1 VELVSLQCTTC
12 GLALLRCETRFQV
25 IMGLDTRKRE
35 VELVLERLVPRVIH
49 ELLDPHSHRD
59 TDQLYKLAVGLVVK
73 ALLSQVEPD
82 DAPWSLSGG
91 INGPS
96 SLTEL
101 EQEIGPLTPAEVGEI
116 YEYLRGFKVE
126 VKSSGQLR
134 MVPNVT
140 SKRNQGLFYTP
151 KAIVSY
157 IVKQT
162 LDALDVREPSHYL
175 DLRILDPA
183 VGTGRFLT
191 ESLDQLTGR
200 VLAAMRLGDKLLL
213 RTVDN
218 ISKRLRV
225 NDGNHGIGQ
234 EPDREAVVRIHIL
247 RNCLYGVDLDPLAVN
262 IARAALLARALGHR
276 RVMPKFE
283 PHVRIGN
290 ALIGEGP
297 GEPHRSSMENC
308 DQIHAAAYYG
318 KQLTDGEDI
327 RAWSKSKRVFHW
339 TIEFPEIFDKD
350 CHGFDAV
357 VGNPPYEILSAKES
371 GIEERRQEQAYIR
384 QMFRTCKGKINT
396 YRLMLERG
404 LTLLRKEG
412 VLGFVVPATL
422 LADSTADKLRR
433 MILDDTTVLKTVI
446 IPEKARAFEGVA
458 QALLILITRK
468 SGQTRK
474 IESIFWKGRGPI
486 PTRSRIEIPRD
497 LIEQTDFR
505 IPMIRKP
512 EDMALLEALLRHPP
526 LGGNMDFPPVGRIHQ
541 GEINLTVHR
550 EFITAER
557 TGYPLIRGE
566 HIMPLCLNHPAPG
579 NNRLDWILPDFLERR
594 ARPQEYSQSRPSA
607 AGTSS
612 FSRFRGVPWEQD
624 RIAIGRVVNMDTV
637 RRLKATRVPAGAF
650 LGDMTNFIS
659 DVTVPIHYLLG
670 LLNSRVL
677 NRRIKLTSTNNY
689 LSAAEI
695 EALPIPR
702 IGNGVPH
709 GAARQ
714 SSGEEFRLL
723 IADPADSTAG
733 WLERIEILS
742 DQSSGN
748 GDAVSIPR
756 MIEFVVQAIQEDPS
770 SSPNGRGQM
779 GALWYLLDALV
790 LKLYGVEAYARIL

>member
-1 VELVSLQCTTC
+1 
-12 GLALLRCETRFQV
+12 
-25 IMGLDTRKRE
+25 MGLDTRKHE
-35 VELVLERLVPRVIH
+35 VELVLERLVPRIIH
-49 ELLDPHSHRD
+49 ELLDPQSHRD
-59 TDQLYKLAVGLVVK
+59 TDQLYRRAVGLVVN
-73 ALLSQVEPD
+73 ALLSQVQLDETPG
-82 DAPWSLSGG
+82 WLSGA
-91 INGPS
+91 INGSS
-96 SLTEL
+96 SLTEFA
-101 EQEIGPLTPAEVGEI
+101 EEIGPLTPAEVGEI

-126 VKSSGQLR
+126 VKSLGQWA

-157 IVKQT
+157 IVEQT
-162 LDALDVREPSHYL
+162 LDALDVGDPSHYL

-191 ESLDQLTGR
+191 EALDQLTGR
-200 VLAAMRLGDKLLL
+200 VLAAMRQGDKRLLN
-213 RTVDN
+213 RVDN

-225 NDGNHGIGQ
+225 NGGNHGIGQ
-234 EPDREAVVRIHIL
+234 EHDKDAAVRIHIL
-247 RNCLYGVDLDPLAVN
+247 QNCLYGADLDPIAVN
-262 IARAALLARALGHR
+262 IAQAALFARAFGQR
-276 RVMPKFE
+276 RVMPE
-283 PHVRIGN
+283 CGLHVRIGN

-297 GEPHRSSMENC
+297 GDPHRSSMENC
-308 DQIHAAAYYG
+308 DRRHAEAYYG
-318 KQLTDGEDI
+318 KQPADREDI
-327 RAWSKSKRVFHW
+327 REWSKGKKVFHW
-339 TIEFPEIFDKD
+339 PIEFPEIFDRD
-350 CHGFDAV
+350 RCGFDAV
-357 VGNPPYEILSAKES
+357 VANPPYEILSAKES

-422 LADSTADKLRR
+422 LADSTAEKLRR

-468 SGQTRK
+468 SGQTRR
-474 IESIFWKGRGPI
+474 IQSIFWKGRGPI
-486 PTRSRIEIPRD
+486 PTRSRIEIPRN
-497 LIEQTDFR
+497 LIEQADFR
-505 IPMIRKP
+505 IPMIRKR
-512 EDMALLEALLRHPP
+512 EDMALLETLLRHPP
-526 LGGNMDFPPVGRIHQ
+526 LGGNMDFPPAGRVHQ

-557 TGYPLIRGE
+557 TDYPLIRGE
-566 HIMPLCLNHPAPG
+566 HIVPLCLKHPVPG

-594 ARPQEYSQSRPSA
+594 ARPQKYSQSRPSA
-607 AGTSS
+607 ARASS
-612 FSRFRGVPWEQD
+612 FSRFRGAPWEQD
-624 RIAIGRVVNMDTV
+624 RIAIGRVVNMDTN
-637 RRLKATRVPAGAF
+637 RRLKAAHVPAWAF

-659 DVTVPIHYLLG
+659 DVTVPIPYLLG

-702 IGNGVPH
+702 IGNTLAPGT
-709 GAARQ
+709 GGQ

-723 IADPADSTAG
+723 IADPADSIPG

-742 DQSSGN
+742 DKSSRN
-748 GDAVSIPR
+748 GHAVAIPT
-756 MIEFVVQAIQEDPS
+756 MIELVVQAIQHDPS
-770 SSPNGRGQM
+770 SSLAGRGQM

-790 LKLYGVEAYARIL
+790 LKLYGVEAYAGIL

>member
-1 VELVSLQCTTC
+1 
-12 GLALLRCETRFQV
+12 
-25 IMGLDTRKRE
+25 M
-35 VELVLERLVPRVIH
+35 
-49 ELLDPHSHRD
+49 
-59 TDQLYKLAVGLVVK
+59 
-73 ALLSQVEPD
+73 
-82 DAPWSLSGG
+82 
-91 INGPS
+91 
-96 SLTEL
+96 
-101 EQEIGPLTPAEVGEI
+101 
-116 YEYLRGFKVE
+116 
-126 VKSSGQLR
+126 
-134 MVPNVT
+134 
-140 SKRNQGLFYTP
+140 
-151 KAIVSY
+151 
-157 IVKQT
+157 
-162 LDALDVREPSHYL
+162 
-175 DLRILDPA
+175 
-183 VGTGRFLT
+183 
-191 ESLDQLTGR
+191 
-200 VLAAMRLGDKLLL
+200 
-213 RTVDN
+213 
-218 ISKRLRV
+218 
-225 NDGNHGIGQ
+225 
-234 EPDREAVVRIHIL
+234 
-247 RNCLYGVDLDPLAVN
+247 
-262 IARAALLARALGHR
+262 
-276 RVMPKFE
+276 
-283 PHVRIGN
+283 
-290 ALIGEGP
+290 
-297 GEPHRSSMENC
+297 
-308 DQIHAAAYYG
+308 
-318 KQLTDGEDI
+318 
-327 RAWSKSKRVFHW
+327 
-339 TIEFPEIFDKD
+339 
-350 CHGFDAV
+350 

-422 LADSTADKLRR
+422 LADSTAEKLRR

-468 SGQTRK
+468 SGQTRR
-474 IESIFWKGRGPI
+474 IQSIFWKGRGPI

-497 LIEQTDFR
+497 LIEQTEFR

-526 LGGNMDFPPVGRIHQ
+526 LGGSMDFPPAGRVHQ

-566 HIMPLCLNHPAPG
+566 HIVPLRLKHPAPG

-607 AGTSS
+607 ARASS

-624 RIAIGRVVNMDTV
+624 RIAIGRVVNMDTD
-637 RRLKATRVPAGAF
+637 RRLKAAHVPAGAF

-702 IGNGVPH
+702 IGNTVAPGT
-709 GAARQ
+709 GSQ

-723 IADPADSTAG
+723 IADPADSIPG
-733 WLERIEILS
+733 WLERIETLS
-742 DQSSGN
+742 DKSSRN
-748 GDAVSIPR
+748 GHAVSIPR
-756 MIEFVVQAIQEDPS
+756 MIELVVQAIQHDPS
-770 SSPNGRGQM
+770 SSLNGRGQM

-790 LKLYGVEAYARIL
+790 LKLYGVEAYAGIL

>member
-1 VELVSLQCTTC
+1 
-12 GLALLRCETRFQV
+12 
-25 IMGLDTRKRE
+25 MGLDTRKRE
-35 VELVLERLVPRVIH
+35 VELILERMVPGVIH
-49 ELLDPHSHRD
+49 ELLDPQSHRD
-59 TDQLYKLAVGLVVK
+59 TDQLYRRAVGLVVK
-73 ALLSQVEPD
+73 VLLSQVEPD
-82 DAPWSLSGG
+82 EAPGPLLSA

-96 SLTEL
+96 SLTEMA
-101 EQEIGPLTPAEVGEI
+101 QQIGPLTPAQVGEI

-126 VKSSGQLR
+126 ARSPGQWA

-151 KAIVSY
+151 KTIVSY
-157 IVKQT
+157 IVEQT
-162 LDALDVREPSHYL
+162 LDALEVRETSHYL

-191 ESLDQLTGR
+191 EALDQLTGR
-200 VLAAMRLGDKLLL
+200 VLAAMCLGDKPLIS
-213 RTVDN
+213 RVDN

-225 NDGNHGIGQ
+225 NGGNHGMGQ
-234 EPDREAVVRIHIL
+234 GHDEEAAVRIHIL
-247 RNCLYGVDLDPLAVN
+247 QNCLYGVDLDPIAVN
-262 IARAALLARALGHR
+262 IAQAALLTREFGQR
-276 RVMPKFE
+276 RVVPGFE
-283 PHVRIGN
+283 LHVRVGN
-290 ALIGEGP
+290 ALMGEGP
-297 GEPHRSSMENC
+297 GDPHGSSMKNC
-308 DQIHAAAYYG
+308 DGKHAAAYYG
-318 KQLTDGEDI
+318 KRPADREDI
-327 RAWSKSKRVFHW
+327 RAWSKGKRVFHW
-339 TIEFPEIFDKD
+339 PIEFPEIFDNGR
-350 CHGFDAV
+350 CGFDAV

-404 LTLLRKEG
+404 LTLLRKKG

-446 IPEKARAFEGVA
+446 IPEKARAFAGVA

-468 SGQTRK
+468 SGQTRR

-486 PTRSRIEIPRD
+486 PIRSRIVIPRD
-497 LIEQTDFR
+497 LIERTDFR
-505 IPMIRKP
+505 IPMIKKS

-526 LGGNMDFPPVGRIHQ
+526 LGGNMDFPPVGRVHQ

-550 EFITAER
+550 QFITAKR

-566 HIMPLCLNHPAPG
+566 HIVPLGLNHPAPG
-579 NNRLDWILPDFLERR
+579 NNRLDWILPDFLERL
-594 ARPQEYSQSRPSA
+594 ARPKEYSQRKPSA
-607 AGTSS
+607 ARLSS
-612 FSRFRGVPWEQD
+612 FSRFRGSPWEQD
-624 RIAIGRVVNMDTV
+624 RIAIGRVVNMDTD
-637 RRLKATRVPAGAF
+637 RRLKAARVPAGAF

-702 IGNGVPH
+702 IGNTVAPGITS
-709 GAARQ
+709 Q
-714 SSGEEFRLL
+714 SSREELRLL
-723 IADPADSTAG
+723 IADPADSIPG
-733 WLERIEILS
+733 WLERIEILF
-742 DQSSGN
+742 DQYSRN

-756 MIEFVVQAIQEDPS
+756 MIELVVQAISEDPS
-770 SSPNGRGQM
+770 SSLNRRGQM

-790 LKLYGVEAYARIL
+790 LKLYGVEAYAGIL

>member
-1 VELVSLQCTTC
+1 
-12 GLALLRCETRFQV
+12 
-25 IMGLDTRKRE
+25 MGPDTRKQE
-35 VELVLERLVPRVIH
+35 VGLVLERLVPRVIH
-49 ELLDPHSHRD
+49 ELFDPQSHRD
-59 TDQLYKLAVGLVVK
+59 TDQLYRHAVGLVVK
-73 ALLSQVEPD
+73 ALLSQVEPNE
-82 DAPWSLSGG
+82 APGSLSGA
-91 INGPS
+91 INGSS

-101 EQEIGPLTPAEVGEI
+101 AREIGPVTPAEVGEI

-126 VKSSGQLR
+126 VKFSGHWA

-157 IVKQT
+157 IVEHT

-191 ESLDQLTGR
+191 AALDQLTGR

-213 RTVDN
+213 NRVDD
-218 ISKRLRV
+218 IGKRLRV

-234 EPDREAVVRIHIL
+234 EHGKEAAVRIHIL
-247 RNCLYGVDLDPLAVN
+247 QNCLYGVDLDPVAVN
-262 IARAALLARALGHR
+262 IAHAALVARAFGPR
-276 RVMPKFE
+276 RVMSEFE

-297 GEPHRSSMENC
+297 GDHHGSSMENC
-308 DQIHAAAYYG
+308 DRRHAAAYYG
-318 KQLTDGEDI
+318 KQPADREDI
-327 RAWSKSKRVFHW
+327 REWSKGKRVFHW
-339 TIEFPEIFDKD
+339 PIEFPEIFDKD
-350 CHGFDAV
+350 RCGFDAV

-404 LTLLRKEG
+404 LTSLRKEG

-422 LADSTADKLRR
+422 LADSTAEKLRR
-433 MILDDTTVLKTVI
+433 MILDDTTVLKIVI

-468 SGQTRK
+468 SGHTRR
-474 IESIFWKGRGPI
+474 IQSIFWKGRGPI
-486 PTRSRIEIPRD
+486 PNRSRIEIPRD

-512 EDMALLEALLRHPP
+512 DDMALLEALLRHPP
-526 LGGNMDFPPVGRIHQ
+526 LGGNMDFPPVGRVHQ

-550 EFITAER
+550 EFITSER

-566 HIMPLCLNHPAPG
+566 HIGPLRLNHPAPG

-594 ARPQEYSQSRPSA
+594 ARPQEYSQNRLSA
-607 AGTSS
+607 ATGPS

-624 RIAIGRVVNMDTV
+624 RIAIGRVVNMDTD
-637 RRLKATRVPAGAF
+637 RRLKAAHVPAGAF

-659 DVTVPIHYLLG
+659 DATVSIQYLLG

-702 IGNGVPH
+702 IGNAVASGT
-709 GAARQ
+709 GSQ

-723 IADPADSTAG
+723 IADPADSILG
-733 WLERIEILS
+733 WLERIELIS
-742 DQSSGN
+742 DRSLRN
-748 GDAVSIPR
+748 GHAVSVPT
-756 MIEFVVQAIQEDPS
+756 MIELIVQAIQHDAS
-770 SSPNGRGQM
+770 SSLNGRGQM
-779 GALWYLLDALV
+779 EALWYLLDALV
-790 LKLYGVEAYARIL
+790 LKLYGVEAYAGIL

>member
-1 VELVSLQCTTC
+1 
-12 GLALLRCETRFQV
+12 
-25 IMGLDTRKRE
+25 MGLDTRKHE

-49 ELLDPHSHRD
+49 ELLDPRSHRD
-59 TDQLYKLAVGLVVK
+59 TDQLYRRAVGLVVK
-73 ALLSQVEPD
+73 ALLSQIEPD
-82 DAPWSLSGG
+82 EVPGLLSGA

-101 EQEIGPLTPAEVGEI
+101 AQEIGPLTPAEVGEI

-126 VKSSGQLR
+126 VKSLGQWA
-134 MVPNVT
+134 MVPNVA

-157 IVKQT
+157 IVEQT
-162 LDALDVREPSHYL
+162 LDALDVGEPSHYL

-191 ESLDQLTGR
+191 EALDQLTGR
-200 VLAAMRLGDKLLL
+200 VLAGMRLGDKLLL

-225 NDGNHGIGQ
+225 NGGNHWIGQ
-234 EPDREAVVRIHIL
+234 ERNMEAAVRIHIL
-247 RNCLYGVDLDPLAVN
+247 QNCLYGVDLDPIAVN
-262 IARAALLARALGHR
+262 IAQAALLARALGQR
-276 RVMPKFE
+276 RVMPEFE
-283 PHVRIGN
+283 THVRIGN

-297 GEPHRSSMENC
+297 GDPHGSSMENC
-308 DQIHAAAYYG
+308 DGKHAAAYYG
-318 KQLTDGEDI
+318 KQPVEREDI
-327 RAWSKSKRVFHW
+327 RAWSKGKRAFHW
-339 TIEFPEIFDKD
+339 PIEFPEIFDQD
-350 CHGFDAV
+350 RCGFDAV

-384 QMFRTCKGKINT
+384 QMFRTCRGKINT

-412 VLGFVVPATL
+412 VLGFVVPVTL

-446 IPEKARAFEGVA
+446 IPEKARVFEGVA

-468 SGQTRK
+468 SGQTRR
-474 IESIFWKGRGPI
+474 IQSIFWKGRGPI
-486 PTRSRIEIPRD
+486 PTRSRMEIPRD
-497 LIEQTDFR
+497 VIEQTDFR

-512 EDMALLEALLRHPP
+512 EELALLEALLQHPP
-526 LGGNMDFPPVGRIHQ
+526 LGGNMDFPPVGRVHQ

-594 ARPQEYSQSRPSA
+594 ARPKEYSQRRPPTA
-607 AGTSS
+607 RASS

-624 RIAIGRVVNMDTV
+624 RIAIGRVVNMDTH
-637 RRLKATRVPAGAF
+637 RRLKAARVSAGAF

-677 NRRIKLTSTNNY
+677 NRRIKLASTNNY

-702 IGNGVPH
+702 IGNTVAPET
-709 GAARQ
+709 ASQ

-723 IADPADSTAG
+723 IADPADSIPG
-733 WLERIEILS
+733 WVERIEILS
-742 DQSSGN
+742 DQFSRN
-748 GDAVSIPR
+748 EDAVSIPR
-756 MIEFVVQAIQEDPS
+756 VIELVVQAIQEDPS
-770 SSPNGRGQM
+770 SSASGRAQEGT
-779 GALWYLLDALV
+779 LWNLLDALV
-790 LKLYGVEAYARIL
+790 LKLYRVEAYAGIL

>member
-1 VELVSLQCTTC
+1 
-12 GLALLRCETRFQV
+12 
-25 IMGLDTRKRE
+25 MGLDTRKRE
-35 VELVLERLVPRVIH
+35 VELILERLVPRVIH
-49 ELLDPHSHRD
+49 ESLDPQSHRD
-59 TDQLYKLAVGLVVK
+59 TDQLYRRAVGLVVK

-82 DAPWSLSGG
+82 EAPGSLSGA

-96 SLTEL
+96 SLTEMA
-101 EQEIGPLTPAEVGEI
+101 QQIGPLTPAEVGEI

-126 VKSSGQLR
+126 AKSPGQWAL
-134 MVPNVT
+134 VPNVT

-151 KAIVSY
+151 KTIVSY
-157 IVKQT
+157 IVEQT

-183 VGTGRFLT
+183 VGAGRFLT

-213 RTVDN
+213 SRVDN

-225 NDGNHGIGQ
+225 NGGNHGMGQ
-234 EPDREAVVRIHIL
+234 EHDKEAAVRIHIL
-247 RNCLYGVDLDPLAVN
+247 QNCLYGVDLDPIAVN
-262 IARAALLARALGHR
+262 IAQAALLTREFGQR
-276 RVMPKFE
+276 RVVPGFE
-283 PHVRIGN
+283 PHVRVGN
-290 ALIGEGP
+290 ALMGEGP
-297 GEPHRSSMENC
+297 GDPHGSSMENC
-308 DQIHAAAYYG
+308 DRKHAAAYHG
-318 KQLTDGEDI
+318 KQPADREDI
-327 RAWSKSKRVFHW
+327 RAWSKGKRVFHW
-339 TIEFPEIFDKD
+339 PIEFPEIFDKGR
-350 CHGFDAV
+350 CGFDAV

-468 SGQTRK
+468 SGQTRR

-486 PTRSRIEIPRD
+486 PIRSRIVIPRD

-505 IPMIRKP
+505 IPMIRKR

-526 LGGNMDFPPVGRIHQ
+526 LGGNMEFPPVGRVHQ

-550 EFITAER
+550 EFITAKR
-557 TGYPLIRGE
+557 TSYPLIRGE
-566 HIMPLCLNHPAPG
+566 HIMPLCLQHPASS

-594 ARPQEYSQSRPSA
+594 ARPKEDSQSRPFA
-607 AGTSS
+607 ARASS

-624 RIAIGRVVNMDTV
+624 RIAIGRVVNMDTD
-637 RRLKATRVPAGAF
+637 RRLKAARVPTGAF

-702 IGNGVPH
+702 IGNTVAPGITS
-709 GAARQ
+709 Q
-714 SSGEEFRLL
+714 SSEEELRLL
-723 IADPADSTAG
+723 IADPADSIRG
-733 WLERIEILS
+733 WLERIEILF
-742 DQSSGN
+742 DQSSRN

-756 MIEFVVQAIQEDPS
+756 MIELVVQAILEDPS
-770 SSPNGRGQM
+770 SSLNRRGQM

-790 LKLYGVEAYARIL
+790 LKLYGVEAYSGIL

>member
-1 VELVSLQCTTC
+1 
-12 GLALLRCETRFQV
+12 
-25 IMGLDTRKRE
+25 MGLDTRKHE

-49 ELLDPHSHRD
+49 ELLDPQSHRD
-59 TDQLYKLAVGLVVK
+59 TDQLYRRAVGLVVK
-73 ALLSQVEPD
+73 ALLSQVELDETPGSFSS
-82 DAPWSLSGG
+82 A
-91 INGPS
+91 INAPS

-101 EQEIGPLTPAEVGEI
+101 AQEIGPLTPAEVGEI

-126 VKSSGQLR
+126 VKSPGQWA
-134 MVPNVT
+134 MVRNVT

-151 KAIVSY
+151 KAIVRY
-157 IVKQT
+157 IVEQT
-162 LDALDVREPSHYL
+162 LDALAVGEPSHYL

-191 ESLDQLTGR
+191 EALDQLTGR

-213 RTVDN
+213 SRVDN

-225 NDGNHGIGQ
+225 NGRNHGTGG
-234 EPDREAVVRIHIL
+234 EHDKEAAVRLHIL
-247 RNCLYGVDLDPLAVN
+247 QNCLYGVDLDP
-262 IARAALLARALGHR
+262 IAIHIAQAALLARAFGQR
-276 RVMPKFE
+276 RVMPE
-283 PHVRIGN
+283 CWPHVRIGN
-290 ALIGEGP
+290 ALFGEAP
-297 GEPHRSSMENC
+297 GDPHGSSVEDC
-308 DQIHAAAYYG
+308 DRRHAAAYYG
-318 KQLTDGEDI
+318 KQPADREDI
-327 RAWSKSKRVFHW
+327 RAWSKGKRILHW
-339 TIEFPEIFDKD
+339 PIEFPEIFDKNR
-350 CHGFDAV
+350 CGFDAV

-468 SGQTRK
+468 SGQTRR
-474 IESIFWKGRGPI
+474 IQSIFWKGRGPI
-486 PTRSRIEIPRD
+486 PTRNRIEISRD
-497 LIEQTDFR
+497 LVEQTDFR
-505 IPMIRKP
+505 IPMIRKS

-526 LGGNMDFPPVGRIHQ
+526 LGGNMDFPPVGRVHQ

-557 TGYPLIRGE
+557 TGHPLIRGE
-566 HIMPLCLNHPAPG
+566 HIVPLRLKHPAHG
-579 NNRLDWILPDFLERR
+579 NNRFDWILPDFLERR
-594 ARPQEYSQSRPSA
+594 AKPKKSSPCRPSA
-607 AGTSS
+607 ARASS

-624 RIAIGRVVNMDTV
+624 RIAIGRVVNMDTD
-637 RRLKATRVPAGAF
+637 RRLKAAHVPAGAF

-659 DVTVPIHYLLG
+659 DLTVPIQYLLG

-677 NRRIKLTSTNNY
+677 NRRIKFTSTNNY

-702 IGNGVPH
+702 IGNTVAPET
-709 GAARQ
+709 ASQ

-723 IADPADSTAG
+723 IADPADSIPG
-733 WLERIEILS
+733 WVERIEILS
-742 DQSSGN
+742 DQFSRN
-748 GDAVSIPR
+748 EDAVSIPR
-756 MIEFVVQAIQEDPS
+756 VIELVVQAIQEDPS
-770 SSPNGRGQM
+770 SSASGRAQEGT
-779 GALWYLLDALV
+779 LWNLLDALV
-790 LKLYGVEAYARIL
+790 LKLYRVEAYAGIL